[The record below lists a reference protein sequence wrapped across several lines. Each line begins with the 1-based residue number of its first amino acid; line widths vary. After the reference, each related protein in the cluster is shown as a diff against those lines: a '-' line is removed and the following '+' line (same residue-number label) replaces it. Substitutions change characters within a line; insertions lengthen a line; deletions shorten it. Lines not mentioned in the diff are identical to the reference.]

1 MACANFFSEWWFW
14 RPIALVGSSQ
24 DSRVSLNGTQCDES
38 EFVNSVE
45 CEANELSHLL
55 LTILAEMTIEID
67 SLKKVDW
74 SDERAGWSLE
84 KTV

>member
-1 MACANFFSEWWFW
+1 MPHLTGWVKPRFPASWW
-14 RPIALVGSSQ
+14 
-24 DSRVSLNGTQCDES
+24 NGTQCDGG

-45 CEANELSHLL
+45 YEANESSHLPS
-55 LTILAEMTIEID
+55 TILAEMTIQID
-67 SLKKVDW
+67 SLKKADW